1 MERVEI
7 KTSLTLADWQAYQR
21 NWAQRNFAQGI
32 RFGGALVSAGVI
44 FSALVLSHY
53 LHRPLSMPSVI
64 VGILFVTLGSYFD
77 AKRARRAAH
86 PDPDGSVLG
95 PCTFVLSD
103 AGIEVVK
110 AGVHAHY
117 SWSVVKDLAWTTERL
132 FVWTDRVA
140 AMIVPL
146 RDLPAGI
153 SAAQLNEAVSAVR
166 AALPSGITIESAR
179 PLPPAET
186 SSAVLEAAVPHEQ
199 ESWAPASSPFKRFMR
214 AYGALLLGRTP
225 AANDLELPSRFLL
238 LFPVVGFV
246 LWFVADRLR
255 AGTDA
260 TFFSYALFSWSWYA
274 VVLLGSLWVAS
285 RLVQPRAPYERILAL
300 TAAFLPVVLALE
312 LAQEQWVREDWML
325 VTSMAIAFYV
335 ALYVSRTLRSLTGGP
350 QGLAARTFAVILF
363 VAVWATHSMYFS
375 GHFWYADDDSDEEG
389 SEYWADMERSEAL
402 MYAQSKRIDAAVQ
415 ALRRPDDLGAA
426 AFFVGFAG
434 QGDQH
439 VFASEISLA
448 RKVVAAK
455 FGSAERSVLLVND
468 QRDLNTLP
476 LASPTALRYALSG
489 IAARMRLD
497 RDVLF
502 LSLSSHGSK
511 EGEIMVS
518 NGMLELNDLSADD
531 LAAAL
536 RESGIKWKVIVVSA
550 CYAAKFIEP
559 LRDDSTIIIAA
570 AAADRTS
577 FGCSDDRDL
586 TYFGEAF
593 YRDALPSAPDL
604 KTAFEKAA
612 AEIAAREKAEKITA
626 SNPQAH
632 FGRALV
638 EHLQSDFPSD

>member
-1 MERVEI
+1 
-7 KTSLTLADWQAYQR
+7 
-21 NWAQRNFAQGI
+21 
-32 RFGGALVSAGVI
+32 
-44 FSALVLSHY
+44 
-53 LHRPLSMPSVI
+53 
-64 VGILFVTLGSYFD
+64 
-77 AKRARRAAH
+77 
-86 PDPDGSVLG
+86 
-95 PCTFVLSD
+95 
-103 AGIEVVK
+103 
-110 AGVHAHY
+110 
-117 SWSVVKDLAWTTERL
+117 
-132 FVWTDRVA
+132 
-140 AMIVPL
+140 
-146 RDLPAGI
+146 
-153 SAAQLNEAVSAVR
+153 
-166 AALPSGITIESAR
+166 
-179 PLPPAET
+179 
-186 SSAVLEAAVPHEQ
+186 
-199 ESWAPASSPFKRFMR
+199 
-214 AYGALLLGRTP
+214 
-225 AANDLELPSRFLL
+225 
-238 LFPVVGFV
+238 
-246 LWFVADRLR
+246 
-255 AGTDA
+255 
-260 TFFSYALFSWSWYA
+260 
-274 VVLLGSLWVAS
+274 
-285 RLVQPRAPYERILAL
+285 
-300 TAAFLPVVLALE
+300 
-312 LAQEQWVREDWML
+312 
-325 VTSMAIAFYV
+325 
-335 ALYVSRTLRSLTGGP
+335 
-350 QGLAARTFAVILF
+350 
-363 VAVWATHSMYFS
+363 
-375 GHFWYADDDSDEEG
+375 
-389 SEYWADMERSEAL
+389 

-468 QRDLNTLP
+468 RRDLNTLP

-497 RDVLF
+497 SDVLF

-559 LRDDSTIIIAA
+559 LRDDNTIIIAA

-604 KTAFEKAA
+604 KTAFEKAT